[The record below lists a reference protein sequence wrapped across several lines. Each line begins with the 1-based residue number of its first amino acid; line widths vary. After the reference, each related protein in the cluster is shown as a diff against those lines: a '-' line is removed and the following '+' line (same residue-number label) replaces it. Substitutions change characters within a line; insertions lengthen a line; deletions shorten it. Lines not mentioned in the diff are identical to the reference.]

1 MYNIVIMG
9 DGKTTHETSDIKAA
23 KAFIITAI
31 RNAKDLAKL
40 SITVSEQA

>member
-23 KAFIITAI
+23 KAFIISAI

-40 SITVSEQA
+40 SVTVSEQA